1 MKFGRVRFRVKKLVV
16 ADSSQ
21 ISPMKFNQSKVEPAP
36 AQNNSNMHIDTLMN
50 ARRISEMS
58 LGDTQ
63 MLSRRSTETGMDAMV
78 RMHSSA
84 NYSFDMQKANLDAED
99 EMENNNSAK
108 RDISDVKAS
117 TENMVCRICLSE
129 EELPDHEL
137 ITPCKCAGSMRFIGL
152 SCLKEWLEGKRHCK
166 ETDYVNSYIWKNLE
180 CEICKSAFKD
190 IFHSQDGR
198 ELSLLNYNIHDGINN
213 YMIIESVTQTTSKT
227 IHVINFDLR
236 KSVKVGRAQ
245 VAEVR
250 ITDISVS
257 RHHSNL
263 TLTHDGTVALTDNY
277 SKFGTLKLIR
287 EPLAI
292 PNYNSG
298 IDETIYV

>member
-1 MKFGRVRFRVKKLVV
+1 
-16 ADSSQ
+16 
-21 ISPMKFNQSKVEPAP
+21 
-36 AQNNSNMHIDTLMN
+36 
-50 ARRISEMS
+50 
-58 LGDTQ
+58 
-63 MLSRRSTETGMDAMV
+63 MLSRRSTETGMDAMI

-99 EMENNNSAK
+99 EMENNNALK
-108 RDISDVKAS
+108 EASDKNT
-117 TENMVCRICLSE
+117 TENMLCRICLSE
-129 EELPDHEL
+129 EEIPDHEL
-137 ITPCKCAGSMRFIGL
+137 ITPCKCAGSMRYIGL

-166 ETDYVNSYIWKNLE
+166 ETPVVNSYIWKNLE
-180 CEICKSAFKD
+180 CEICKSPFKD
-190 IFHSQDGR
+190 IFFSQDGR

-227 IHVINFDLR
+227 IHVINFDVR

-263 TLTHDGTVALTDNY
+263 TLTEDGTVSLTDNY

-292 PNYNSG
+292 PCYKTG
-298 IDETIYV
+298 IDESIYIQIGRSTLSLSAFPRYTIW